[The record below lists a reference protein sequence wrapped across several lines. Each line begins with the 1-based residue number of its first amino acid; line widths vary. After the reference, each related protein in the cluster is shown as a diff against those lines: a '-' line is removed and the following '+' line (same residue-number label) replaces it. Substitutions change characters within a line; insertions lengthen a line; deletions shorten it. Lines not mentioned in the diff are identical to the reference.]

1 MRTLND
7 LAQGEIAII
16 AKVKGRGAFRRR
28 IMEMGFVTGK
38 KVSVVRRAPLQD
50 PIEFSLMGYNVSLRG
65 SEAQLIEVIEVS
77 GQPKTTPESQNKKDA
92 NGYMASA
99 AAFVNGQ
106 KHQGH
111 TINIALVGNPNAG
124 KTTVFNYFSGLRER
138 VGNYSGVTVGAK
150 EARFHHKGYTFN
162 ITDLPGTYSIS
173 AYSPEELYVRNHI
186 FGNLPDVVVNIADS
200 TNLERN
206 LYLTTQL
213 IDMDIRVV
221 MALNMYDELE
231 RKGDC
236 LDAAMLGQL
245 IGIPV
250 IPTVAPKGKGMQ
262 ELLDKIIEVYED
274 REPTIRHIHINYGP
288 VIEKGIKA
296 LQEKIK
302 IPENARITDQISSR
316 FISVKLL
323 ERDREELARVQL
335 CANSDDIVSCAQA
348 EIKKIEALT
357 GDSAETAITDAKY
370 GFIAGALRETFSPGV
385 ITRRQ
390 VTQTIDSVLTH
401 KYFGL
406 PVFGL
411 FMWLMFEGTFT
422 LGQYPVGWIEAGVA
436 WLSNLMVHLINPGM
450 FRDLLVDGIIGGI
463 GGVIVFLPN
472 IVILYLFI
480 AMMEDTGYMA
490 RAVFI
495 TDKLMHRIG
504 LHGKSFIPMM
514 MGFGCTVP
522 AIMATRTLENRT
534 DRMVTML
541 ITPFMSC
548 SARLP
553 VYVLLL
559 SAFFTKYSGTILFL
573 IYLFGIAVAIAVA
586 LLLKKTL
593 FKGQQLPFVMELP
606 PYRIPTIKAIIIHMW
621 DRAAQYVRKIAGVIL
636 VASIIIWALGYFPVN
651 EAAEENH
658 KQQRDSITMTFGHQ
672 INQLTDPELLTK
684 TENTRDSIL
693 FALEETYLAKRQE
706 ASFIGRIG
714 KFAEPIMSPLGFDW
728 KMSVSILAG
737 TPGKEIV
744 VSTMAVLYGA
754 DKVHGDDNNSTLIRQ
769 LHNEEYRSGP
779 RKGQKVF
786 SPRVALSFMI
796 FILLYFPCMSTVAVI
811 AHEAG
816 SWKWGAFVIVYTTAL
831 AWIASWI
838 VYQAG
843 GLFL

>member
-1 MRTLND
+1 MQTLND
-7 LAQGEIAII
+7 LAQGESAII

-65 SEAQLIEVIEVS
+65 SEARLIEVVAYT
-77 GQPKTTPESQNKKDA
+77 GQQDFHQVLQKEPPENELSTHR
-92 NGYMASA
+92 

-106 KHQGH
+106 KHQGY

-124 KTTVFNYFSGLRER
+124 KTTVFNFFSGLRER

-150 EARFHHKGYTFN
+150 EARFQHKGYTFN

-186 FGNLPDVVVNIADS
+186 FKNLPDVVVNITDS

-236 LDAAMLGQL
+236 LDTTMLGQL

-296 LQEKIK
+296 IQEKIK
-302 IPENARITDQISSR
+302 IPANVNITDQISSR
-316 FISVKLL
+316 FISIKLL
-323 ERDREELARVQL
+323 ERDREELARVQT
-335 CANSDDIVSCAQA
+335 CANSDEIVASAQS

-370 GFIAGALRETFSPGV
+370 GFIAGALRETFSTGI
-385 ITRRQ
+385 ITRKQ
-390 VTQTIDSVLTH
+390 LTQTIDTVLTH
-401 KYFGL
+401 KYAGL

-422 LGQYPVGWIEAGVA
+422 LGQYPVGWIESGVA
-436 WLSNLMVHLINPGM
+436 WLSALMVNLMNPGM

-559 SAFFTKYSGTILFL
+559 SAFFTNYSGTILFF
-573 IYLFGIAVAIAVA
+573 IYLFGIMVAIAVA

-606 PYRIPTIKAIIIHMW
+606 PYRIPTFKAIIIHMW
-621 DRAAQYVRKIAGVIL
+621 DRAAQYVKKIAGVIL
-636 VASIIIWALGYFPVN
+636 VAAIIIWALGYFPVN
-651 EAAEENH
+651 SLAEEEFVR
-658 KQQRDSITMTFGHQ
+658 QTDSIAKVFEQQTN
-672 INQLTDPELLTK
+672 ILTDPLLRTK
-684 TENTRDSIL
+684 TEKIRDSIL
-693 FALEETYLAKRQE
+693 FAHEEHFLAKRQE
-706 ASFIGRIG
+706 ASYIGRIG
-714 KFAEPIMSPLGFDW
+714 KFVEPVMSPLGFDW

-769 LHNEEYRSGP
+769 LHNEEYRNGP
-779 RKGQKVF
+779 RQGQKVF

-816 SWKWGAFVIVYTTAL
+816 SWKWGAFVIVYTTSL
-831 AWIASWI
+831 AWLASWI